1 MDNKWEQ
8 GGKIPPRE
16 AGLELLNGS
25 QAKCYSLSREILN
38 WFIAKEASYSTT
50 LKKKKKEKKEPQENP
65 TKKTKQQTQQKVP
78 TKKNCVS
85 ILLFIYK
92 NHIKTMVL
100 EEHCKHTTRCFLE
113 TDFSS
118 VIAP

>member
-1 MDNKWEQ
+1 MRKPHQKDK
-8 GGKIPPRE
+8 
-16 AGLELLNGS
+16 
-25 QAKCYSLSREILN
+25 
-38 WFIAKEASYSTT
+38 TT
-50 LKKKKKEKKEPQENP
+50 NP
-65 TKKTKQQTQQKVP
+65 TKSP
-78 TKKNCVS
+78 HKKKYCVS

-100 EEHCKHTTRCFLE
+100 EEHCKHTTRFLE